1 MRKLR
6 KAALVAAMIGSL
18 SMAGAGVAS
27 ATDYDKKDGG
37 DDVRQCVQGADQS
50 HESEASGLIAVNLAV
65 ENIGLLGNASQQNTQ
80 QNICVNGDG
89 SAAFGVQAPEAENG
103 EGGNGLLNLLNGLG

>member
-27 ATDYDKKDGG
+27 ATDYAKSTDGG
-37 DDVRQCVQGADQS
+37 DDVRQCLQNAQAGNQ
-50 HESEASGLIAVNLAV
+50 EAGGLISALNNLNVNVL
-65 ENIGLLGNASQQNTQ
+65 
-80 QNICVNGDG
+80 
-89 SAAFGVQAPEAENG
+89 GVQTISNSAQNSCVIGDNSFSANFNEVEADRNDA
-103 EGGNGLLNLLNGLG
+103 GLLNLL

>member
-27 ATDYDKKDGG
+27 ATDYGKSTDGG
-37 DDVRQCVQGADQS
+37 DDIRQCLQKA
-50 HESEASGLIAVNLAV
+50 EAGNEEAGGLISALNNLNVNVL
-65 ENIGLLGNASQQNTQ
+65 
-80 QNICVNGDG
+80 
-89 SAAFGVQAPEAENG
+89 GVQTISNTAQNSCVIGDDSFSANFSSVEADENDG
-103 EGGNGLLNLLNGLG
+103 GLLNLL